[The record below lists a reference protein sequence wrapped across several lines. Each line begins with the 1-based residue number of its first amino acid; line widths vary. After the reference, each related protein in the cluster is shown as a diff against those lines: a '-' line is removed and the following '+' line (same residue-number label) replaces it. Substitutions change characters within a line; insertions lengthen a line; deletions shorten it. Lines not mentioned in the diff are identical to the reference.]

1 MSFQK
6 ISRLVQGLFGRGA
19 NKSLTKKATL
29 NAAASGLDYVAKLL
43 IGFIITPMMLA
54 GFGDYFYGVW
64 QIINRLFSYISTTAG
79 SASPLEWTLAKEQ
92 SIDNPEQKRRY
103 VGASLVIWGLLLP
116 VTAIFGGVIAWF
128 APYWLNTPIEYF
140 TRIRIVAAIFIVTEF
155 FTSLSFIPYAILR
168 GQNQGY
174 RRIGLSLVLLAFN
187 GALTW
192 FALRLNT
199 GIIGVSVAVLIQT
212 IVNGVFYYSIIRT
225 YIPWFGILR
234 PPLDLVKRFLKLS
247 GWYLA
252 GDVVANL
259 TFASDVVVLGLLG
272 SVESVTAYTLTKY
285 IPETVIS
292 IIAIVVVGII
302 PGLSGIVGTGDF
314 KKASQVRGEI
324 ISLTWLIVTVIGT
337 TILIWNR
344 HFLGL
349 WVGSNR
355 FAGTFANLLIV
366 IVVVQFVL
374 IRTDGVIIDLTLRV
388 QRKVLHGA
396 LSVIIAVAL
405 SSILVKYLNMGVIG
419 ISLGLIAGRL
429 LLSITYPSIVSRY
442 LEIPFKSQLNGLI
455 RPALVTTALFVAASG
470 MDMILKSITLA
481 GVPGWAILIIGTG
494 LTAILVLVLA
504 FYSGLSQTQ
513 RSRILSRIQ
522 TVLSTKDN

>member
-1 MSFQK
+1 MPFQK
-6 ISRLVQGLFGRGA
+6 ISRLIQGLFRRGA
-19 NKSLTKKATL
+19 NKSLTQKATL
-29 NAAASGLDYVAKLL
+29 NATASGLDYAAKLL
-43 IGFIITPMMLA
+43 IGFILTPMMLS

-79 SASPLEWTLAKEQ
+79 IASPLEWTLAKEQ
-92 SIDNPEQKRRY
+92 TIDNPEQKRRY
-103 VGASLVIWGLLLP
+103 IGASLVIWGLLLP
-116 VTAIFGGVIAWF
+116 VTAVFGGVITWF
-128 APYWLNTPIEYF
+128 APYWLNAPIEYF
-140 TRIRIVAAIFIVTEF
+140 TRIRIVAAIFIITEF
-155 FTSLSFIPYAILR
+155 FTSLSYIPYAVLWS
-168 GQNQGY
+168 QNQGY

-199 GIIGVSVAVLIQT
+199 GIIGVSVAVFIQT
-212 IVNGVFYYSIIRT
+212 IVNGVFYLTIIRT

-234 PPLDLVKRFLKLS
+234 PTVDLVKRFLKLS

-252 GDVVANL
+252 GDVVSNL

-285 IPETVIS
+285 IPETVIA
-292 IIAIVVVGII
+292 IIAILVNGII

-314 KKASQVRGEI
+314 TKVTQVRSEI
-324 ISLTWLIVTVIGT
+324 MSLTWLIITVIGT
-337 TILIWNR
+337 TILVWNR

-349 WVGSNR
+349 WVGSDR
-355 FAGTFANLLIV
+355 FTGTFANLLIV

-374 IRTDGVIIDLTLRV
+374 IRTDGVIINLTLRV
-388 QRKVLHGA
+388 QRKVLYGA
-396 LSVIIAVAL
+396 LSVIISVIL
-405 SSILVKYLNMGVIG
+405 SSVLVKYFNMGVIG
-419 ISLGLIAGRL
+419 ISLGLIVGRF

-442 LEIPFKSQLNGLI
+442 LEISFKSQFKNLI
-455 RPALVTTALFVAASG
+455 RPALVTIVLFVAASG
-470 MDMILKSITLA
+470 IDMILKSITLT

-494 LTAILVLVLA
+494 LTAILALILA

-513 RSRILSRIQ
+513 RDRILSRIQ
-522 TVLSTKDN
+522 TVLST